1 MSAINYLFR
10 DWFDETGVQPWID
23 YLPAGGETAT
33 IAWTEADDTAAIA
46 VDSSS
51 TAAISWTEADDAA
64 AIAIASASASSLAWT
79 EQDDSAAIN
88 VTSGRTGGG
97 YSGKRKYVRR
107 IGDRLVVFSSA
118 EAAMN
123 SFDDDQAEAIE
134 VAQPAKKLP
143 KDAEI
148 VQEMPIAQ
156 IRQVAKRFDVT
167 GAVNTMLAQAQ
178 YNALMSYVMELQREQ
193 DDEEAILLLMA

>member
-1 MSAINYLFR
+1 
-10 DWFDETGVQPWID
+10 
-23 YLPAGGETAT
+23 
-33 IAWTEADDTAAIA
+33 
-46 VDSSS
+46 
-51 TAAISWTEADDAA
+51 
-64 AIAIASASASSLAWT
+64 
-79 EQDDSAAIN
+79 
-88 VTSGRTGGG
+88 
-97 YSGKRKYVRR
+97 
-107 IGDRLVVFSSA
+107 
-118 EAAMN
+118 MN